1 VTHDAPGDSRTP
13 HARGHG
19 PTQENLL
26 RHAHPE
32 TSSVPTLRRRAAV
45 ITAAAGLVLA
55 SAVGTASAKEV
66 TSGGTPVPTGPC
78 NPVSSLTYKGDAT
91 TSDTGAASIQISY
104 GVKPCDKSQVVTVD
118 TQLFRNG
125 NPAEVHYDDT
135 AAPLSGRFT
144 VFGVTANTS
153 YIAKVTVYDAATGAV
168 LGSKQI
174 FAAAV
179 YKGV

>member
-1 VTHDAPGDSRTP
+1 MR
-13 HARGHG
+13 HAR
-19 PTQENLL
+19 
-26 RHAHPE
+26 PE
-32 TSSVPTLRRRAAV
+32 TSSAPTLRRRAAV
-45 ITAAAGLVLA
+45 VTATAGLVLA
-55 SAVGTASAKEV
+55 TAVGTASAKEV
-66 TSGGTPVPTGPC
+66 TSGGTPVPTTC
-78 NPVSSLTYKGDAT
+78 NPVSSLSYKGDAT
-91 TSDTGAASIQISY
+91 TSDTGAASIQVSY
-104 GVKPCDKSQVVTVD
+104 GVKPCVNGQVVTVD
-118 TQLFRNG
+118 TQLYLN
-125 NPAEVHYDDT
+125 ATHATVYYDDS

>member
-1 VTHDAPGDSRTP
+1 V
-13 HARGHG
+13 
-19 PTQENLL
+19 
-26 RHAHPE
+26 
-32 TSSVPTLRRRAAV
+32 
-45 ITAAAGLVLA
+45 AAGLALA
-55 SAVGTASAKEV
+55 TAVGTASAKEV
-66 TSGGTPVPTGPC
+66 TSGGTPVPTTTTC
-78 NPVSSLTYKGDAT
+78 NPVTSLSYKGDAT
-91 TSDTGAASIQISY
+91 TSDTGAASIQVSY
-104 GVKPCDKSQVVTVD
+104 GVKPCDKAQVVTVD

-125 NPAEVHYDDT
+125 SPAEVHYDDT
-135 AAPLSGRFT
+135 DAPLSGRFT